1 MSKEVSRLGRESFRW
16 QVVVAYTITEALQ
29 YQGKNWRNAQSHRKP
44 HKKSRGTEGQKQE
57 ISSESSEKD
66 AAQGREG

>member
-44 HKKSRGTEGQKQE
+44 HKKSRGTEGQK
-57 ISSESSEKD
+57 
-66 AAQGREG
+66 